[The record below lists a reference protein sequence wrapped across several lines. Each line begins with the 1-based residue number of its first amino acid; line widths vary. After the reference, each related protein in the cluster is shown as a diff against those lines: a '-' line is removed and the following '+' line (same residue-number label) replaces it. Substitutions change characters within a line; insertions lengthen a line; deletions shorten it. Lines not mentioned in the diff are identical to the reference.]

1 MMIPTRIKGTVTE
14 DRRLEVKVPRSV
26 SPGKVE
32 VVLIP
37 EPREPRRG
45 SARPRKANHHPAA
58 GLWRNRKDIGETT
71 DFVVQLRR
79 RLEAR
84 GDARR

>member
-1 MMIPTRIKGTVTE
+1 MIATRLKGTVTK

-32 VVLIP
+32 VVLIRESP
-37 EPREPRRG
+37 EPRG
-45 SARPRKANHHPAA
+45 SSRPRKANHHPAA
-58 GLWRNRKDIGETT
+58 GLWRNRTDIGETT
-71 DFVVQLRR
+71 DFVMKLRR
-79 RLEAR
+79 RMQAR